1 MSDHPFRYQRVLLK
15 LSGEAVSGEGE
26 LGINPA
32 ALRATAKAIA
42 KCAQAGMQIAVVPG
56 GGNIVRGAALADAG
70 LITRESADQM
80 GMLGTIINGVALTH
94 AIKEAGAPAILLS
107 AAEVRGMAPLYST
120 VQAENALSHGSVVVL
135 AAGTGQPFF
144 TTDTGSALRA
154 AQLGCDAILKATK
167 VDGVYSADP
176 KTDPSA
182 ERFESISLADAVAR
196 KLRVTDMTAL
206 TLCEEHGIDL
216 VVFDF
221 NAEGSLDRVLRGD
234 TSVGTHVTASNPA

>member
-26 LGINPA
+26 FGINA
-32 ALRATAKAIA
+32 GALRATTAAIA
-42 KCAQAGMQIAVVPG
+42 TAAQAGMQIAVVPG
-56 GGNIVRGAALADAG
+56 GGNIVRGASLADDG

-94 AIKEAGAPAILLS
+94 AIKEAGAPATLLS
-107 AAEVRGMAPLYST
+107 AAEVRGIAPLYST
-120 VQAENALSHGSVVVL
+120 NEAEHALNHGSVVVL

-154 AQLGCDAILKATK
+154 AQLRCDAILKATK

-176 KTDPSA
+176 KTDPNA
-182 ERFESISLADAVAR
+182 ERFEAISMADAVER
-196 KLRVTDMTAL
+196 KLRVTDLTAL
-206 TLCEEHGIDL
+206 TMCEEHGIDL

-221 NAEGSLDRVLRGD
+221 NAEGSLDRVLKGD
-234 TSVGTHVTASNPA
+234 NSVGTRVTASAGA

>member
-1 MSDHPFRYQRVLLK
+1 MSESRYSYRRVLLK

-26 LGINPA
+26 LGINPT
-32 ALRATAKAIA
+32 ALRATAAAIA
-42 KCAQAGMQIAVVPG
+42 QCANQGIQIAVVPG
-56 GGNIVRGAALADAG
+56 GGNIVRGAALAEAG
-70 LITRESADQM
+70 LISRESADQM
-80 GMLGTIINGVALTH
+80 GMLGTVINGLALTH
-94 AIKEAGAPAILLS
+94 AIREAGAAAQLFS
-107 AAEVRGMAPLYST
+107 AVEVQGIAPLYT
-120 VQAENALSHGSVVVL
+120 TIGAENALSHGSVAVL

-176 KTDPSA
+176 KKNPDAT
-182 ERFESISLADAVAR
+182 RFEVLPLADAVSR

-221 NAEGSLDRVLRGD
+221 NVDGSLDRVLRGD
-234 TSVGTHVTASNPA
+234 TAICTRLTASK